1 MTGACLKGCND
12 GLHGPLCT
20 KTHSST
26 LTDREKEVNI
36 RKLQIENLRLDNK
49 KLQKEIQKLEV
60 ETEVLQVKKNYYK
73 SKLLT
78 VKEEH
83 PEVAAKMEKDN
94 ES

>member
-1 MTGACLKGCND
+1 M
-12 GLHGPLCT
+12 
-20 KTHSST
+20 
-26 LTDREKEVNI
+26 NI

-78 VKEEH
+78 VEEEH

>member
-1 MTGACLKGCND
+1 MD
-12 GLHGPLCT
+12 
-20 KTHSST
+20 SST

-49 KLQKEIQKLEV
+49 KLQKEIQELEV

>member
-12 GLHGPLCT
+12 GLNGPLCT

-83 PEVAAKMEKDN
+83 PKVAAKMEKDN